1 MVLVMP
7 VLHLLLKQSKPKDSH
22 LFTLAF
28 DDISNAFSTSIVEA
42 IKVNKTLTNLR
53 LSGNGVSDA
62 GTTSIAEAIKVNEK
76 TTDLDLSDKDTVDS
90 CATSIAKA
98 KSARLSPIW
107 ICVAMALV
115 IPLLHL
121 LLRKFKSLRLTN
133 LDLTGKVLVVL
144 VLRLKDTVDLRR
156 CPFVKTTILESM
168 LKLLEDTAD

>member
-76 TTDLDLSDKDTVDS
+76 TTDLDLSDKDTIDS

-156 CPFVKTTILESM
+156 CLFVKTTILESM